1 MKERNIM
8 KRKISKSIS
17 ALEIIGIIIVA
28 SAATIL
34 IVTNIQIVKVEEIF
48 IKKEYIK
55 GENVTLKVQMNK
67 KIEEISEIDYCLVGI
82 KSENY
87 SYEGVFKANIEKIE
101 IDNLKTKRT
110 NITVSLK
117 PLIKN
122 ENGYYALNVGNYEIE
137 SIELK
142 IGRKII
148 KQRVNANFVIK
159 HGEEEERIKNGKF
172 EQEGDYWIIEY
183 NEEKFTLN
191 FKENEYT
198 EGKALI
204 LRKNEEKTETNQTSI
219 LNMTQKIKLKD
230 IHYIEMDVKIVSE
243 NESKVK
249 LSMKINNKER
259 KHVEEIDEKSIM
271 HQKII
276 FGEIEEENEEAN
288 ITIEIKTTEEIKKDF
303 EIIIDNV
310 SIRAYEKKIFIA
322 ILDNNWKIA
331 QEEVIRNE
339 TKVAVERASKYFEKN
354 MGIKLIPLVR
364 VEWKLESEN
373 KIVSLD
379 EMHEKAIKDAEK
391 LLGLK
396 QEWVVEKGR
405 SEKNNGFDML
415 NAFTNKTG
423 EHFGF
428 IFGEENAAFHFA
440 QSNYLQ
446 KALNEAGMGYIQVT
460 VIDEWAEN
468 LVQHEVSH
476 IFGAKDRDSREYEPS
491 VMTKQLTTEEVIKA
505 FIEGKMWLQCN
516 NWLIEDMK
524 IMIENLELFK

>member
-1 MKERNIM
+1 MREKNIM

-34 IVTNIQIVKVEEIF
+34 IVTNIQLVKVEEIF
-48 IKKEYIK
+48 IEKEYIK

-137 SIELK
+137 SLELK

-148 KQRVNANFVIK
+148 KHRLNANFVIK
-159 HGEEEERIKNGKF
+159 HGEEEERIKNGNF

-183 NEEKFTLN
+183 NKEKFTLN

-198 EGKALI
+198 DGKALI

-219 LNMTQKIKLKD
+219 LTMTQKIKLKD
-230 IHYIEMDVKIVSE
+230 IHYLEMDVKVISE

-249 LSMKINNKER
+249 LSVKINNKER
-259 KHVEEIDEKSIM
+259 KHVQEIDEKSKM

-276 FGEIEEENEEAN
+276 FGEIKEENEEAN
-288 ITIEIKTTEEIKKDF
+288 ISIEITTTEEINKDF

-322 ILDNNWKIA
+322 ILDNNWKTA
-331 QEEVIRNE
+331 QGEVIRNE
-339 TKVAVERASKYFEKN
+339 TEIAVERASKYFEKN
-354 MGIKLIPLVR
+354 LGIKLMPLVR

-373 KIVSLD
+373 KIISLD

-396 QEWVVEKGR
+396 QEWIVEKGR

-415 NAFTNKTG
+415 NAFTNRTG

-428 IFGEENAAFHFA
+428 IFGGENAAFHFA

-460 VIDEWAEN
+460 IIDEWAES

-491 VMTKQLTTEEVIKA
+491 VMTKQLTTEEIIKA

-524 IMIENLELFK
+524 IMIENVELFK